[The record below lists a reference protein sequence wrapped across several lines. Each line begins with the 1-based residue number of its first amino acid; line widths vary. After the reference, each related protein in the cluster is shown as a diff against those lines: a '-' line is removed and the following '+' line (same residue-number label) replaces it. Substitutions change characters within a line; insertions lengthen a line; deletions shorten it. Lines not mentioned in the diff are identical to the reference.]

1 MEYLLEGN
9 QTGILRGGFNV
20 EKFANWN
27 QIENK
32 LWELQI
38 ACNRYKEIDC
48 LADWVLFAIDRHI
61 MTNRSTKQFEYD
73 FVSYPS
79 NKLEYLI
86 RQCLNGDRSHDG
98 IIKTVKK
105 IIST

>member
-1 MEYLLEGN
+1 MKSVG
-9 QTGILRGGFNV
+9 
-20 EKFANWN
+20 WN
-27 QIENK
+27 EIEDK
-32 LWELQI
+32 LFELQK
-38 ACNRYKEIDC
+38 ACNIYKEIDC
-48 LADWVLFAIDRHI
+48 LADWVLFAINRHI
-61 MTNRSTKQFEYD
+61 MTNRATKQFEYD

-86 RQCLNGDRSHDG
+86 RQCLNGDKSNDG